1 MMGNLGR
8 EVYITQT
15 RHLRTEN
22 NAHYISADQ
31 FLYVTHLV
39 MARISGPL
47 AAAEPLVMEREKS
60 YEMKRKRCCN
70 RCCNML
76 KGRILGKH

>member
-1 MMGNLGR
+1 MMGSLGR

-47 AAAEPLVMEREKS
+47 AATKPLAMEREKLRN
-60 YEMKRKRCCN
+60 EEEK
-70 RCCNML
+70 L
-76 KGRILGKH
+76 LQQVL